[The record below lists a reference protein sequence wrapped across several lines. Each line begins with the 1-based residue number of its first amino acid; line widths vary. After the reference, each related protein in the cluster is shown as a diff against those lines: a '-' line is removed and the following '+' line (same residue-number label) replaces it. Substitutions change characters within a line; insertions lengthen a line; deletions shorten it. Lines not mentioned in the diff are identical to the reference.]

1 MVTNINYEELLEE
14 RSNIVDNILR
24 RFGSWDG
31 NLETGLEIIQVNQ
44 EDMDKLDTL
53 SLQLS
58 RLPSSQNEDYIE
70 KLKSI
75 IIEQK
80 RLVQMMKDEKE
91 NLLQNM
97 QQLNKK
103 DQVIK
108 SYIAASRKP
117 IFIDKD
123 VK

>member
-14 RSNIVDNILR
+14 RCNIVDNILQ

-31 NLETGLEIIQVNQ
+31 NLESGLEIIRINQ

-58 RLPSSQNEDYIE
+58 RIPSAKDEEYIE
-70 KLKSI
+70 KLNRLI
-75 IIEQK
+75 LEQK
-80 RLVQMMKDEKE
+80 RLIQMMKDEKE
-91 NLLQNM
+91 NLLHIM